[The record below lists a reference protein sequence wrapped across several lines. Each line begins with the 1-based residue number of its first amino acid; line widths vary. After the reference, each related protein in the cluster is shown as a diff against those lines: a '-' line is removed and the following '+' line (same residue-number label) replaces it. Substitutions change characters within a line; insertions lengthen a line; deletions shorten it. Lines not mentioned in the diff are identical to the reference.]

1 MKVLYFIVNPQAKNG
16 YGLSV
21 WKKAEKEL
29 KKDKVPFQVF
39 FTEYAGHAKEIVEYI
54 GKKAPKATIV
64 AVGGDGTLHEVI
76 NGVID
81 FPQIKIGFIPGGSG
95 NDFSRGFFIPKDPVA
110 CVQFLIK
117 QLKKEPQLIDLGKT
131 KNSTLEE
138 TYFMNNMGVGFDA
151 VVANEAN
158 QSRLKS
164 IFNRFSLG
172 TLVYA
177 ILLIKQL
184 FSYRCTNVEI
194 VVDGKPYYFP
204 STWFITVANQPF
216 YGGGMKIAPDACSD
230 DGVLDIIVVHNLA
243 KIKFLAVFI
252 SVFWGGH
259 VRFKEVITLRGKR
272 ITITPDQQM
281 MIHADGE
288 SAGQTPVTI
297 ETIHKSL
304 PVIANRIS

>member
-1 MKVLYFIVNPQAKNG
+1 MVELYIIVNPQAKNG

-29 KKDKVPFQVF
+29 KKEKVPYHVF

-54 GKKAPKATIV
+54 GKKAQQATIV

-81 FPQIKIGFIPGGSG
+81 FPHIKIGFIPGGSG
-95 NDFSRGFFIPKDPVA
+95 NDFSRGFSIPKDPVA
-110 CVQFLIK
+110 CVQFLIQ
-117 QLKKEPQLIDLGKT
+117 QLKKKTKYIDLGKM
-131 KNSTLEE
+131 KNSALNEI
-138 TYFMNNMGVGFDA
+138 YFMNNMGVGFDA

-158 QSRLKS
+158 RSKLKA
-164 IFNRFSLG
+164 IFNRFSMG
-172 TLVYA
+172 TIVYA

-184 FSYRCTNVEI
+184 FFYRCRNVGV
-194 VVDGKPYYFP
+194 VVDGKTYHFP

-216 YGGGMKIAPDACSD
+216 YGGGMKIAPGACSD
-230 DGVLDIIVVHNLA
+230 DGELNIIVVHNLS

-259 VRFKEVITLRGKR
+259 IRFKEVISLSGKKF
-272 ITITPDQQM
+272 TITPDVPM
-281 MIHADGE
+281 MMHADGE
-288 SAGQTPVTI
+288 LAGHSPVTI
-297 ETIHKSL
+297 ENIHKSL
-304 PVIANRIS
+304 PVIAGRIS